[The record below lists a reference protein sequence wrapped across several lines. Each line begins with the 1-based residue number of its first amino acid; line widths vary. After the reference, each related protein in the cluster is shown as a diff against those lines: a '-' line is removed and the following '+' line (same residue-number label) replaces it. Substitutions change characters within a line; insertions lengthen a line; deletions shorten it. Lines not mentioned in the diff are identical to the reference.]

1 MTFDLRHRADRFVR
15 GLYFRVLRPAAR
27 PVVSDVVIRMSYGV
41 LTLSVMGFVAGILL
55 IPIGVFGG
63 IGHAAAGHGLFALWF
78 ALGCLG
84 LAVLSAGIG
93 FLLGFIGLPFSADF
107 ITEWPAYALALGL
120 SLAGCALLA
129 ILIFLTPLPAWGAV
143 PLVLALV
150 GGVAYV
156 VALALP
162 RPRPRARARAR
173 VVRRGGPNYE

>member
-1 MTFDLRHRADRFVR
+1 MTTPLHLRHRADRFVR

-27 PVVSDVVIRMSYGV
+27 PVVSDMVIRMSYGL

-55 IPIGVFGG
+55 IPIAVFGG

-78 ALGCLG
+78 ALGSLG
-84 LAVLSAGIG
+84 LAVLSAGVG
-93 FLLGFIGLPFSADF
+93 LLLGFIGLPFSSDF
-107 ITEWPAYALALGL
+107 ITEWPAYALALGF

-129 ILIFLTPLPAWGAV
+129 ILIFLTPVPAWGAL

-150 GGVAYV
+150 GGSAYV

-162 RPRPRARARAR
+162 RARPRARVRAR
-173 VVRRGGPNYE
+173 TVRR

>member
-1 MTFDLRHRADRFVR
+1 MTTPLHLRHRADRFVR

-27 PVVSDVVIRMSYGV
+27 PVVSDVITRVSYSV
-41 LTLSVMGFVAGILL
+41 LTLSVMGFVAGVLFV
-55 IPIGVFGG
+55 PIAVFGG

-84 LAVLSAGIG
+84 LAVLSAGVG
-93 FLLGFIGLPFSADF
+93 FLLGFVGLPFSSDF
-107 ITEWPAYALALGL
+107 ITEWPAYALALSF

-150 GGVAYV
+150 GGCAYV

-162 RPRPRARARAR
+162 RARPRRKVRARA
-173 VVRRGGPNYE
+173 VSRR

>member
-1 MTFDLRHRADRFVR
+1 MIPPLRFRHRADRFVR

-55 IPIGVFGG
+55 IPIAVFGG

-78 ALGCLG
+78 ALGSLG
-84 LAVLSAGIG
+84 LAILSAAIG

-107 ITEWPAYALALGL
+107 ITEWPAYALALGF

-129 ILIFLTPLPAWGAV
+129 ILIFRTPLPAWGAV
-143 PLVLALV
+143 PLVMALV
-150 GGVAYV
+150 GGAAYV

-162 RPRPRARARAR
+162 RARPRARMRTRAAS
-173 VVRRGGPNYE
+173 RR